1 MLNREV
7 FLIANGT
14 GAKLGEFLVELNFDQ
29 PGILATLSNIFAEH
43 DVNIVNIAIDG
54 ARQNLH
60 FITDLTLTS
69 EDQVQDILKQLHMF
83 AFVKKVRYRV
93 SVAPI
98 FVPRWIMHVINGK
111 PVISLE
117 KEFVSLLQDPA
128 KLAEEMAKRDAKTV
142 KELAGGADVMALEEA
157 LYIAQLRG
165 LAVVENASVKEGRL
179 TARLC
184 SLGYPLARRYLDV
197 FLKELG
203 AQAKIIEEGVCL
215 RVET

>member
-117 KEFVSLLQDPA
+117 KEFVPLLQDPA

-142 KELAGGADVMALEEA
+142 KELAAGADVMALEEA

>member
-142 KELAGGADVMALEEA
+142 KELAAGADVMALEEA